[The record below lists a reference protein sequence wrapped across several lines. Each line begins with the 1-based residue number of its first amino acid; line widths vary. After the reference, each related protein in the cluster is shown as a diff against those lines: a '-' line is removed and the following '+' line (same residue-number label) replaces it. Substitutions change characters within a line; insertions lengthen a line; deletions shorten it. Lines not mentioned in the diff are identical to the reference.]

1 MLLSELFFTE
11 DYCFETKS
19 TGPFNFE
26 QLREPI
32 RLHYQ
37 TLRQSGKQIGDIGHK
52 LAVIQTP
59 PTDGVYIVGVQNVK
73 TGMLLCVV
81 KFSLINVFENQYIDI
96 ILMHI
101 MSSMVGQYPQ
111 LVQYVDNKA
120 LTNLLMFMK
129 SHYSLPFIEYS
140 GYQSNDAIRAIK
152 ILSRN
157 NVVKWLNVKTGQ
169 IIDYDPSKDNPKSG
183 LINEPYRSKTNKT
196 DWRIVVESTGVHEVD
211 DYPIHESYISMVARG
226 FSNIVEDATLQ
237 HLRNEIERGFPDT
250 KKRQHATNEVTVTKL
265 QYIPRI
271 ESDIL
276 QINSSTSSTSG
287 NVYKQLIQANGVNF
301 QPDNSGNTVSVKDSN
316 GTSHSITPVKLN
328 VNNVGVFCECEDYQK
343 RFAEINVSN
352 NCHIGPQPAKYVRKT
367 TTRPPANPLNVP
379 GMCKHLIAVTDRLKN
394 LHIIQP

>member
-1 MLLSELFFTE
+1 
-11 DYCFETKS
+11 
-19 TGPFNFE
+19 
-26 QLREPI
+26 
-32 RLHYQ
+32 
-37 TLRQSGKQIGDIGHK
+37 
-52 LAVIQTP
+52 
-59 PTDGVYIVGVQNVK
+59 
-73 TGMLLCVV
+73 
-81 KFSLINVFENQYIDI
+81 
-96 ILMHI
+96 
-101 MSSMVGQYPQ
+101 
-111 LVQYVDNKA
+111 
-120 LTNLLMFMK
+120 MFMK

-169 IIDYDPSKDNPKSG
+169 IIDYDLSKDNPKSG

-196 DWRIVVESTGVHEVD
+196 DWRIVVESTGVHKVD

-271 ESDIL
+271 EADIL

-379 GMCKHLIAVTDRLKN
+379 GMCKHLIAVTDRLKQ
-394 LHIIQP
+394 LKILQ